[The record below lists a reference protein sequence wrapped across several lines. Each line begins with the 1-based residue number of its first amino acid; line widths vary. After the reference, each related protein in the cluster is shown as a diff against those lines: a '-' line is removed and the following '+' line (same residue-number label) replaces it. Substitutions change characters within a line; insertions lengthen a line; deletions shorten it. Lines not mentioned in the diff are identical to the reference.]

1 MIHSNPEIYKL
12 NYLAANRFDVLVSS
26 LVSLEFRLVFIVM
39 KNDSSQNNQEL
50 LESHGWFHMYYWW
63 CIVMKSGLK

>member
-50 LESHGWFHMYYWW
+50 LESHG
-63 CIVMKSGLK
+63 